1 MSRSVNRAMFCLWV
15 GFAILTACA
24 PSPSTVEVRVYFLDE
39 NRYAVGEQPFE
50 VAVTRRVSAHG
61 PLHESILAE
70 LFKGPTDEERA
81 RGLELITSGSTGFS
95 RITIDDGIA
104 RVYLTGECNS
114 GGATY
119 TVANL
124 ILANLLPLDNIDY
137 VKIYDQAGE
146 TEVPDGPSNSIPF
159 CLEP

>member
-24 PSPSTVEVRVYFLDE
+24 PSPSTVEVQVYFLDE

-50 VAVTRRVSAHG
+50 VAVPRQVPADRLLS
-61 PLHESILAE
+61 ESILTE
-70 LFKGPTDEERA
+70 LFKGPTAEERA
-81 RGLELITSGSTGFS
+81 RGLELVTSGSTGFS
-95 RITIDDGIA
+95 RVTIENRIA
-104 RVYLTGECNS
+104 RIYLTGECNS
-114 GGATY
+114 QGATY
-119 TVANL
+119 TIANL

-137 VKIYDQAGE
+137 VKIYDQSGE
-146 TEVPDGPSNSIPF
+146 TEVPEGPSNSIPF